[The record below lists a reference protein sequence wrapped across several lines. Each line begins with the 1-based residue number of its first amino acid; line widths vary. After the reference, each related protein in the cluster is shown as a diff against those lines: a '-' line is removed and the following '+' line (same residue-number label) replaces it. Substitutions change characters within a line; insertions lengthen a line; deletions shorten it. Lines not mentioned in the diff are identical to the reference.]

1 MNMNMNTGRNMNTG
15 MNIGRNILKN
25 KNNNL
30 LNLLNQYDKSFK
42 HKGERNNM
50 IQQRFIS
57 KNTLLQSLVKLDENT
72 IDNVVIREV
81 IKLIKKYWDLKKNN
95 FCINKKK
102 NILIT
107 NFIFDTLVFNIFNVI
122 PDSEE
127 KKDLLF
133 DWSIIYSYNLNI

>member
-1 MNMNMNTGRNMNTG
+1 M
-15 MNIGRNILKN
+15 K
-25 KNNNL
+25 
-30 LNLLNQYDKSFK
+30 
-42 HKGERNNM
+42 
-50 IQQRFIS
+50 QQRFIS
-57 KNTLLQSLVKLDENT
+57 KNTLLHSLVKLDINT

-95 FCINKKK
+95 FCINKTK

-122 PDSEE
+122 LDSEE